1 MSAVGQGA
9 RRSAGRL
16 GAMGGAGG
24 GDRWTRRDRD
34 PGPAD
39 EQEPRQDERQGGGG
53 MTADQ
58 TDDAIGVT
66 ALAEM
71 MDLMRDPEGLG
82 QQQAAGKDEGRPG
95 ADQGGPASRGGG

>member
-16 GAMGGAGG
+16 GAMGGAEGDDGG
-24 GDRWTRRDRD
+24 ARRDQD

-39 EQEPRQDERQGGGG
+39 DQEPRQDERQGGGG

-71 MDLMRDPEGLG
+71 MDLMRDPKGLG
-82 QQQAAGKDEGRPG
+82 QQQV
-95 ADQGGPASRGGG
+95 SS

>member
-16 GAMGGAGG
+16 GAMGGAV
-24 GDRWTRRDRD
+24 GDDRGARRDQD
-34 PGPAD
+34 SGPAD

-58 TDDAIGVT
+58 TDDAIGLT
-66 ALAEM
+66 ALAEV

-82 QQQAAGKDEGRPG
+82 QQQAGGKDEGRPG
-95 ADQGGPASRGGG
+95 ADRG

>member
-1 MSAVGQGA
+1 
-9 RRSAGRL
+9 
-16 GAMGGAGG
+16 
-24 GDRWTRRDRD
+24 
-34 PGPAD
+34 
-39 EQEPRQDERQGGGG
+39 

-82 QQQAAGKDEGRPG
+82 QQQV
-95 ADQGGPASRGGG
+95 SS